1 MKFVSLG
8 GINEHGR
15 NSFYLEGESKRIL
28 LDCGLSEKNEL
39 PHFEKIEVPTI
50 DYLFLSHSHLDHTGA
65 IAELMKRGFK
75 GKIVSSKETA
85 DCIHLESNNIFYP
98 ELLKETWVDSEI
110 SVTARR
116 SGHCF
121 GSLSF
126 EIEMEKKKVIYTG
139 DYLEDSVFQVDEL
152 RNLKADFAIVDGC
165 YEKENGYQENKNRF
179 LRLLK
184 SRKGNVLL
192 PLPKNGRNMDV
203 ISLLNQNHLPYR
215 ILGKGFFIEN
225 EETYMKSMIDIQQ
238 ADNSR
243 ILLFTDSQLE
253 DIHSR
258 KIVNSYSDADIIF
271 TGTIDEGSYADYVF
285 KNRKNAFFSR
295 INVHQ
300 TREEAYQLISQN
312 HFSHS
317 IIFHNRFTKEKEEL
331 EF

>member
-1 MKFVSLG
+1 
-8 GINEHGR
+8 
-15 NSFYLEGESKRIL
+15 
-28 LDCGLSEKNEL
+28 
-39 PHFEKIEVPTI
+39 
-50 DYLFLSHSHLDHTGA
+50 
-65 IAELMKRGFK
+65 
-75 GKIVSSKETA
+75 
-85 DCIHLESNNIFYP
+85 
-98 ELLKETWVDSEI
+98 
-110 SVTARR
+110 
-116 SGHCF
+116 
-121 GSLSF
+121 
-126 EIEMEKKKVIYTG
+126 MEKKKIIYTG
-139 DYLEDSVFQVDEL
+139 DYLERSVFQADEL

-165 YEKENGYQENKNRF
+165 YEKENSYQENKDRL

-184 SRKGNVLL
+184 TRKGNVLF

-225 EETYMKSMIDIQQ
+225 EETYLKSKIEIQK

-243 ILLFTDSQLE
+243 ILLFTDPQLE

-258 KIVNSYSDADIIF
+258 EIVDHYSDADIIF

-300 TREEAYQLISQN
+300 TKEEAYQLISQN

-317 IIFHNRFTKEKEEL
+317 VIFHNRFTEEKEEL